1 MNFAQFLEESIKED
15 KGADDSYTHIV
26 TITDADEDADDLAK
40 KLKAG
45 KETQVINHLKD
56 WDNGE
61 SNEVVTKKA
70 FGRDSTVYEKGEYVL
85 VYNLK
90 LDNSI
95 SLYRKGE

>member
-1 MNFAQFLEESIKED
+1 MAIDRNKGVQWACAPNVNVSIFA
-15 KGADDSYTHIV
+15 KGANVVGGSWGSVYRGPFGSGMV
-26 TITDADEDADDLAK
+26 K
-40 KLKAG
+40 
-45 KETQVINHLKD
+45 QLKD
-56 WDNGE
+56 WDYGE
-61 SNEVVTKKA
+61 SNEVVTKEA